1 MMAETCGLWLENADE
16 LEGKIGHTTTTT
28 RLQGTVT
35 LSIQSQSLWEELEL
49 ANV

>member
-16 LEGKIGHTTTTT
+16 LEGKIGHTTT

-35 LSIQSQSLWEELEL
+35 LSIQSQSLREELEL